1 MRRTILLSGAAS
13 LILGFTGSIA
23 ANVIAVPRAVE
34 AQVARIRAEQF
45 TLVGPN
51 GADRVNLL
59 VGPGP
64 ASTVQVLDT
73 EGVPRAWINTGSRG
87 GDDPD
92 HASFVV
98 VAPDGRT
105 TTARLGMGDARV
117 ISRATSLRLSD
128 LQGNP
133 RVAIRVEED
142 GSPSMRMFDAAGNVT
157 WSAP

>member
-1 MRRTILLSGAAS
+1 LVAS
-13 LILGFTGSIA
+13 D
-23 ANVIAVPRAVE
+23 NVSHNVTHT
-34 AQVARIRAEQF
+34 Q
-45 TLVGPN
+45 
-51 GADRVNLL
+51 
-59 VGPGP
+59 
-64 ASTVQVLDT
+64 
-73 EGVPRAWINTGSRG
+73 G
-87 GDDPD
+87 GEDPD

-98 VAPDGRT
+98 VAPNGTT

-142 GSPSMRMFDAAGNVT
+142 GSPSIRMFDAVGNVT

>member
-23 ANVIAVPRAVE
+23 ANVIAVPRVVE
-34 AQVARIRAEQF
+34 AQAARIRAEQF
-45 TLVGPN
+45 TLVGDN

-73 EGVPRAWINTGSRG
+73 EGVPRAQINTGSRRG
-87 GDDPD
+87 EDPD

-98 VAPDGRT
+98 LAPDGT
-105 TTARLGMGDARV
+105 TTSARLGMGDAGV
-117 ISRATSLRLSD
+117 ISRATSLSLRGPD
-128 LQGNP
+128 GRP

-142 GSPSMRMFDAAGNVT
+142 GTPSMRMFDAAGNVT